1 MKTKR
6 IFFSMIGLG
15 LIMLMS
21 NCAKEAT
28 ETKKAEKPLSQNDL
42 KIGNTI
48 KSFKSKVAYY
58 EHHPDLKSSE
68 TIAADSALWLL
79 ESTINYSHAFP
90 NEFYNDFV
98 IDSLSIT
105 VTRNADGSVDWN
117 ELTQKYN
124 EMKQAVSDT
133 YHNVDYTNKGLSV
146 VDLTTTSVTETQLT
160 MNVQTVTGQRGIEPP
175 SPVVE
180 GPFQEGD
187 DWWYGEMA
195 GKCSPHTYISDASK
209 QLRLALNGSIPALTG
224 NFFFITPTTINKK
237 GGELNVRRSNDP
249 EPRDNVYDY
258 YLYSTSDQFGTI
270 NDAVL
275 CLNRNEM
282 NTYFGYLEY
291 LLFTKIPNED
301 LPGYCIINVADM
313 FGTYEYVNEGQNI
326 HYYHKGAFEYGILT
340 TYRAGEGPVEL

>member
-6 IFFSMIGLG
+6 MYFSMIGLG

-58 EHHPDLKSSE
+58 EQHPDLKSSE

-90 NEFYNDFV
+90 NEFYNDFA

-105 VTRNADGSVDWN
+105 VTRNADGSVDLN

-124 EMKQAVSDT
+124 VMKQTVADSYHSTDFSD
-133 YHNVDYTNKGLSV
+133 KGLAV

-160 MNVQTVTGQRGIEPP
+160 LNVQTITGQRGIEPP
-175 SPVVE
+175 EPVVG

-195 GKCSPHTYISDASK
+195 GKCSPHTYDSDAAK
-209 QLRLALNGSIPALTG
+209 QLMIVMNGNIPTPTG
-224 NFFFITPTTINKK
+224 NFFFITPITINKK
-237 GGELNVRRSNDP
+237 GGDPKLRRSNDP
-249 EPRDNVYDY
+249 VLDNVYDY
-258 YLYSTSDQFGTI
+258 YLYSTSDLYGPI

-282 NTYFGYLEY
+282 NTYYGDLEF

-301 LPGYCIINVADM
+301 LPGYRLIHIKNM
-313 FGTYEYVNEGQNI
+313 NGTYEDVNNGGNV
-326 HYYHKGAFEYGILT
+326 HYFHEGAFEYGIIT
-340 TYRAGEGPVEL
+340 AYSAGEGPTEL